1 MKNITIR
8 KYSYKW
14 KETNL
19 LDDLKFREIAKSKS
33 AIEEILREI
42 LKDNKQFLKLFLSC
56 SAILIYLK

>member
-8 KYSYKW
+8 KYSHKW

-42 LKDNKQFLKLFLSC
+42 LNIKQFLKLFLSC
-56 SAILIYLK
+56 SVILIYLK